1 MRSLVLPS
9 IAASLVVALFAAPAL
24 AETLTDSAA
33 RVSVDVPP
41 GWKSQTK
48 GSSLVLMDQAEDVAA
63 AFVVVDAGAIKG
75 ATKAA
80 TDSLSGKISN
90 IKDVKEEKVAVNGM
104 PGAIVEG
111 DGRRQGKDI
120 DWAIFILDTPNDA
133 KDLMVISIAEDAKL
147 ARHKTELRYLFN
159 HIKPVT

>member
-1 MRSLVLPS
+1 MRSFVLPS
-9 IAASLVVALFAAPAL
+9 LATLAALVLSVTPAL
-24 AETLTDSAA
+24 AETLTDSLAK
-33 RVSVDVPP
+33 VSVEVPQN
-41 GWKSQTK
+41 WKSQTK

-90 IKDVKEEKVAVNGM
+90 IKDVKEEKVTVNGM

-111 DGRRQGKDI
+111 DGRLQGKDI
-120 DWAIFILDTPNDA
+120 DWAIFILDTPNTT

-147 ARHKTELRYLFN
+147 ARHKGELRYLFN
-159 HIKPVT
+159 HIKPTA

>member
-1 MRSLVLPS
+1 MRSFFLPS
-9 IAASLVVALFAAPAL
+9 IAALVLITAPAL
-24 AETLTDSAA
+24 AETLTDSVA
-33 RVSVDVPP
+33 RVSVAVPA

-90 IKDVKEEKVAVNGM
+90 I
-104 PGAIVEG
+104 VEG
-111 DGRRQGKDI
+111 DGRLQGKDI

-147 ARHKTELRYLFN
+147 ARHKAELRFLFN
-159 HIKPVT
+159 HIKPT